1 MNLSSGRGLGQPW
14 LRGAAAL
21 ATMVCLALLAACGGA
36 RRPLPRAREDPRAC
50 RGQLACARCM
60 RSHGVPGFPDPTTIS
75 GGIGEP
81 GGFTFDTAG
90 LNLDQRSPRHH
101 AAQQACQ
108 RLATHAKG

>member
-21 ATMVCLALLAACGGA
+21 ATMVCLAL
-36 RRPLPRAREDPRAC
+36 
-50 RGQLACARCM
+50 
-60 RSHGVPGFPDPTTIS
+60 
-75 GGIGEP
+75 
-81 GGFTFDTAG
+81 DTAG
-90 LNLDQRSPRHH
+90 LNLDQRSPQYH